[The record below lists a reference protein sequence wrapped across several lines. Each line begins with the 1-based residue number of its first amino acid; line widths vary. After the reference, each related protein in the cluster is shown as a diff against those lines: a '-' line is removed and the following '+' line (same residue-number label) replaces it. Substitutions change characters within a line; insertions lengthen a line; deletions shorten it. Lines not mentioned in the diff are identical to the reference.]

1 MDPRARTGAGV
12 TGVDEDRTTDV
23 VLIGCG
29 AVGWKRAAALPDRC
43 RLVAAVD
50 PVAERAERL
59 VAALAPSARAG
70 ATAEEGLASGD
81 GGLAI
86 VATPHVPLVPS
97 SLAALAAGWDVLVE
111 KPGADRL
118 APLLELQDAA
128 RAAGRTVRVGF
139 NHRFHPSVRK
149 AAALLAAA
157 DHGSLMHIRAHYGH
171 GGRPGYELEW
181 RADRAVSG
189 GGELLDQGVHLLDL
203 VRHFAGDVDLAFAEC
218 RTDFWKMDVEDNAFL
233 ALRPRSGGFV
243 WLHASWTE
251 WKNTFSFEI
260 ALQRAKLWISGLG
273 GSYGTERLTLYEMQP
288 GMGPPATTAWE
299 WPQADASWQLEVE
312 DVLRVLDGGAGVGTT
327 LEDCIAVHR
336 IVEQAYAR

>member
-1 MDPRARTGAGV
+1 MTGGGRV
-12 TGVDEDRTTDV
+12 TDV

-43 RLVAAVD
+43 RLVAAAD
-50 PVAERAERL
+50 PARERAERL
-59 VAALAPSARAG
+59 VGALAPAARAVG
-70 ATAEEGLASGD
+70 REAEALASAE

-86 VATPHVPLVPS
+86 VATPH
-97 SLAALAAGWDVLVE
+97 AALAAASIAALEAGWDVLVE

-118 APLLELQDAA
+118 APLLELRDAA
-128 RAAGRTVRVGF
+128 AAAGRTVRVGF

-149 AAALLAAA
+149 AAALLAAS
-157 DHGSLMHIRAHYGH
+157 DHGPLMHIRAHYGH

-189 GGELLDQGVHLLDL
+189 GGELLDQGVHLIDL

-233 ALRPRSGGFV
+233 ALRPRSGGFA

-251 WKNTFSFEI
+251 WKNSFSFEI
-260 ALQRAKLWISGLG
+260 AMQRAKLQISGLG
-273 GSYGTERLTLYEMQP
+273 GSYGPERLSLFEMLP
-288 GMGPPATTAWE
+288 EMGPPVTRAWE
-299 WPQADASWQLEVE
+299 WPQPDASWRLEVE
-312 DVLRVLDGGAGVGTT
+312 DLLSVLDGAAGVGTT
-327 LEDCIAVHR
+327 LDDCIAVHR
-336 IVEQAYAR
+336 IVEEAYAR